1 MEVTMGILSKL
12 FLKPKQVTVQSTNN
26 NRQNVDSNN
35 YWACKK
41 CGTHNSNS
49 SLSCKDCGTY
59 K

>member
-1 MEVTMGILSKL
+1 MGILSKL